1 MRKKLWLVCLAGM
14 LLVLAGCAKTEQ
26 SATSRIPARAEVA
39 ASQATET
46 VGSAT
51 GSLTLDGSHAPI
63 ADLESVPR
71 ISVED
76 LKDAMNS
83 GSVAVV
89 DVRNE
94 ESWEAGHIPGAKHI
108 PIGEIA
114 ARSGELPRGRMIV
127 TYCT

>member
-1 MRKKLWLVCLAGM
+1 M
-14 LLVLAGCAKTEQ
+14 LLALAGCAKTEQ
-26 SATSRIPARAEVA
+26 SAASGIPSRAEVA
-39 ASQATET
+39 ASPATET

-51 GSLTLDGSHAPI
+51 GSLTLDGSHAPTG
-63 ADLESVPR
+63 DLASVPR

-76 LKDAMNS
+76 LKDAMKS
-83 GSVAVV
+83 GSVVV
-89 DVRNE
+89 IDVRNE